1 MDNTMRKRWI
11 SLYVENQVGVLSK
24 ISGLF
29 SAKCYNLESL
39 TVGTTEDP
47 TISRMTIETLSDE
60 ETYEQIKKQLN
71 RMVEVIKVIDFTEI
85 SVVMQELMFIKVKNC
100 SKEDKAELFRI
111 AQTYQ
116 AKVRDY
122 GHDSLLLEFVHTAHK
137 NSAIIQY
144 LKSEFKTIEV
154 VRGGTV
160 GIEAITMPKR

>member
-1 MDNTMRKRWI
+1 MEMKKRWI
-11 SLYVENQVGVLSK
+11 SLYVENQIGVLAK

-29 SAKCYNLESL
+29 SGKSYNLDSL
-39 TVGTTEDP
+39 TVGETEDP
-47 TISRMTIETLSDE
+47 TISRMTIGLTSDDI
-60 ETYEQIKKQLN
+60 TFEQIKKQLN

-85 SVVMQELMFIKVKNC
+85 SVVMQELMFVKVKNC
-100 SKEDKAELFRI
+100 TPEDKTELFQI

-122 GHDSLLLEFVHTAHK
+122 GKDSVLLEFVHTAHK
-137 NSAIIQY
+137 NSAIIQF
-144 LKSEFKTIEV
+144 LRSEFQSIEV

>member
-1 MDNTMRKRWI
+1 MDNTMKKRWI

-29 SAKCYNLESL
+29 SGKSYNLESL
-39 TVGTTEDP
+39 TVGRTEDP
-47 TISRMTIETLSDE
+47 TIETNSDE

-71 RMVEVIKVIDFTEI
+71 RMVEVIRVIDFTEV

-100 SKEDKAELFRI
+100 TPEDKTELFQI

-122 GHDSLLLEFVHTAHK
+122 GKDSVLLEFVHTAHK
-137 NSAIIQY
+137 NTAIIQF
-144 LKSEFKTIEV
+144 LRSEFNSIEV
-154 VRGGTV
+154 VRGGSV

>member
-1 MDNTMRKRWI
+1 MDNTMKKRWI

-29 SAKCYNLESL
+29 SGKSYNLESL
-39 TVGTTEDP
+39 TVGRTEDP
-47 TISRMTIETLSDE
+47 TISRMTNSDE

-71 RMVEVIKVIDFTEI
+71 RMVEVIKVIDFTEV

-100 SKEDKAELFRI
+100 TPEDKTELFQI

-122 GHDSLLLEFVHTAHK
+122 GKDSVLLEFVHTAHK
-137 NSAIIQY
+137 NTAIIQF
-144 LKSEFKTIEV
+144 LRSEFNSIEV
-154 VRGGTV
+154 VRGGSV

>member
-29 SAKCYNLESL
+29 SGKCYNLESL

-47 TISRMTIETLSDE
+47 TVSRMTIETISDE

-71 RMVEVIKVIDFTEI
+71 RMVEVIKVIDFTEL

-100 SKEDKAELFRI
+100 TKEDKVELFQI

-122 GHDSLLLEFVHTAHK
+122 GHNSVLLEFVHTAHK
-137 NSAIIQY
+137 NDSIIQL
-144 LKSEFKTIEV
+144 LKSEFHSIEV
-154 VRGGTV
+154 VRGGSV

>member
-1 MDNTMRKRWI
+1 MKKKVFSILADNT
-11 SLYVENQVGVLSK
+11 SGVLSRV
-24 ISGLF
+24 SGLF
-29 SAKCYNLESL
+29 NRRGFNIDSFTAGE
-39 TVGTTEDP
+39 TEDP
-47 TISRMTIETLSDE
+47 TISRMTIETISDE

-85 SVVMQELMFIKVKNC
+85 SVVMQELMFVKVKNC
-100 SKEDKAELFRI
+100 TPEDKTELFQI

-122 GHDSLLLEFVHTAHK
+122 GKDSVLLEFVHTAHK
-137 NSAIIQY
+137 NSAIIQF
-144 LKSEFKTIEV
+144 LRSEFQSIEV

>member
-1 MDNTMRKRWI
+1 M
-11 SLYVENQVGVLSK
+11 
-24 ISGLF
+24 LF
-29 SAKCYNLESL
+29 RSE
-39 TVGTTEDP
+39 
-47 TISRMTIETLSDE
+47 TISDE

-85 SVVMQELMFIKVKNC
+85 SVVMQELMFVKVKNC
-100 SKEDKAELFRI
+100 TPEDKTELFQI

-122 GHDSLLLEFVHTAHK
+122 GKDSVLLEFVHTAHK
-137 NSAIIQY
+137 NSAIIQF
-144 LKSEFKTIEV
+144 LRSEFQSIEV